1 MERKTELKEHIRK
14 NLKRQRAALDERGWQ
29 ERTEAAVS
37 ILTGLDCFRKAL
49 KIYCYVDIGREV
61 GTRKVIWE
69 AWKLGKQVFVPKVK
83 GRQMRFYE
91 LTDMGKLS
99 PGAWGIPEPEE
110 GKEGNGEE
118 GLIVVPGV
126 AFDQRLNRL
135 GYGGGFYDR
144 FLLAHPGLLSVG
156 LAFELQV
163 LDRLPAEPFD
173 QPVKILATE
182 KGVRTASQNG
192 IITPIFNI

>member
-1 MERKTELKEHIRK
+1 M
-14 NLKRQRAALDERGWQ
+14 
-29 ERTEAAVS
+29 
-37 ILTGLDCFRKAL
+37 
-49 KIYCYVDIGREV
+49 
-61 GTRKVIWE
+61 
-69 AWKLGKQVFVPKVK
+69 
-83 GRQMRFYE
+83 
-91 LTDMGKLS
+91 
-99 PGAWGIPEPEE
+99 
-110 GKEGNGEE
+110 
-118 GLIVVPGV
+118 PGV

-156 LAFELQV
+156 LAFEFQV

-182 KGVRTASQNG
+182 KGVRTASQDG

>member
-1 MERKTELKEHIRK
+1 
-14 NLKRQRAALDERGWQ
+14 
-29 ERTEAAVS
+29 
-37 ILTGLDCFRKAL
+37 
-49 KIYCYVDIGREV
+49 
-61 GTRKVIWE
+61 
-69 AWKLGKQVFVPKVK
+69 
-83 GRQMRFYE
+83 MRFYE

-144 FLLAHPGLLSVG
+144 FLWPTRGFSVLGWPLNSRFWTVFLQSLLTS
-156 LAFELQV
+156 
-163 LDRLPAEPFD
+163 R
-173 QPVKILATE
+173 
-182 KGVRTASQNG
+182 
-192 IITPIFNI
+192 